1 MSRIVVSGANGFV
14 GRALCKLAHEHGHHV
29 TALVRQPSDCVPG
42 VREWVHAP
50 ADFDGLDAAWP
61 ADLHADCVVH
71 VAARVHVMRDD
82 AADPQAAFDAT
93 NVAGTLRL
101 ARAARAHGVSRFVF
115 VSSVKAVAELDDG
128 VPLTEDV
135 PPRPGD
141 PYGLSKLKAERALA
155 ELRAANGL
163 DVVIVRPPLVY
174 GPGVRANFLQ
184 MMNAVSRRLPLPLGA
199 IDARRS
205 IVFVDNLA
213 DALLRCAIDPR
224 AANGCFHVADDD
236 TLSVCDMLR
245 EIGRA
250 LGKRAVLVP
259 VPVAVL
265 RAIGALTGRA
275 NQIDRLTRSLQ
286 LDTSRLKDVLAW
298 QPPYTTAQ
306 GLARTAAWFN
316 ARHHEE

>member
-1 MSRIVVSGANGFV
+1 MSHIVVSGANGFV
-14 GRALCKLAHEHGHHV
+14 GRALCRLALERGHQV
-29 TALVRQPSDCVPG
+29 TALVRRPGGCVPG
-42 VREWVHAP
+42 VREWVHAA
-50 ADFDGLDAAWP
+50 ADFDGIDAAWP
-61 ADLHADCVVH
+61 AGLRADCVVH
-71 VAARVHVMRDD
+71 LAARVHVMRDE

-101 ARAARAHGVSRFVF
+101 AGAARAHGASRFVF
-115 VSSVKAVAELDDG
+115 ASSVKAIAEVDEG
-128 VPLTEDV
+128 VPLAEDV
-135 PPRPGD
+135 PPRPQD
-141 PYGLSKLKAERALA
+141 PYGRSKLKAERALA

-199 IDARRS
+199 VDARRS

-213 DALLRCAIDPR
+213 DALLRCAVDPL

-236 TLSVCDMLR
+236 TLSVSAMLR
-245 EIGRA
+245 AIGRA

-265 RAIGALTGRA
+265 CAAGALAGRA
-275 NQIDRLTRSLQ
+275 DQIDRLTRSLQ
-286 LDTSRLKDVLAW
+286 LDTSHLKDVLAW
-298 QPPYTTAQ
+298 QPPYTTEQ

-316 ARHHEE
+316 ARHHDE